1 MHLVNVI
8 ISVIVLTII
17 TTLAICVANVLF
29 IFNFLG
35 GFCSAIICLMAPA
48 MLFIKIED
56 SKCKK
61 YTVLVVAIITT
72 LVGFTSVGLAIA
84 NLILEQ

>member
-1 MHLVNVI
+1 M
-8 ISVIVLTII
+8 IVLSII
-17 TTLAICVANVLF
+17 TLLAIAVPNILF

-35 GFCSAIICLMAPA
+35 GFCAAIICLMAPA

-84 NLILEQ
+84 NLILVQ